1 MTRPTE
7 LEAIFSAELVLF
19 FETTYVADESEITN
33 DRNLQ
38 LNYTCGNSCEQL
50 PLCLASCN

>member
-19 FETTYVADESEITN
+19 FETTDESEITN

-38 LNYTCGNSCEQL
+38 LHTHVGTVVNNC
-50 PLCLASCN
+50 LCV